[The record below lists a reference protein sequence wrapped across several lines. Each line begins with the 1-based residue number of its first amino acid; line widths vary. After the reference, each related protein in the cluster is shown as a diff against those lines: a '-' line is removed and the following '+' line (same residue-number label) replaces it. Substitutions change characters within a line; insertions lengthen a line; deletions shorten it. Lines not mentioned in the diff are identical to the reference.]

1 MLQGKGNIGKPDTP
15 GVTTQEMQRIMD
27 EIPREVIVPAFNA
40 LIDALLSESAAAD
53 SGAEVP
59 EGLPEDTDK
68 TVQAVLDAIVAY
80 IDAHKKDQKNPH
92 AVKAE
97 QVGAYTKEQTDNA
110 IADKIVEI
118 GSSDMQS
125 AVYDPQRKKQ
135 DIFAYAD
142 KVADLRMK
150 TETYDPQEKGQDV
163 FATIDAAA
171 PQYEAILRLD
181 GWVTSTSEEQAQGY
195 PWAQEATLTAL
206 TPGAPVVTAASRFLS
221 GCTRTPV
228 GPAETDAI
236 LDEALNLVNA
246 RGITRSL
253 DGGKIRTIIEEK
265 PESDVAL
272 KWLIRTEVS

>member
-150 TETYDPQEKGQDV
+150 TETYDPQKKGQDV

-171 PQYEAILRLD
+171 AKYEAKLSLD
-181 GWVTSTSEEQAQGY
+181 GWVASTSEEQAGGY
-195 PWAQEATLTAL
+195 TLAQEVALTAV
-206 TPGAPVVTAASRFLS
+206 TPGAPTVSAASEFLT
-221 GCTRTPV
+221 GCGYDPTGV
-228 GPAETDAI
+228 AATDEI
-236 LDEALNLVNA
+236 LDEVLAIVNA
-246 RGITRSL
+246 GVTSSL
-253 DGGKIRTIIEEK
+253 DGGKVRTVVKEK
-265 PESDVAL
+265 PAADIVL
-272 KWLIRTEVS
+272 HWVIRTEVS